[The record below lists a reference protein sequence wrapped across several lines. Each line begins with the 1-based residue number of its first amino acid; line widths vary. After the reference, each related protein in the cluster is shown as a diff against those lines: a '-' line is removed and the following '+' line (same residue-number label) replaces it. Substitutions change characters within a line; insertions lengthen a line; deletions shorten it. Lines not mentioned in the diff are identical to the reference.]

1 MFRSLLRMVVR
12 LLRRQPPAS
21 GPAEDPYAGVRVP
34 NDRSPSG
41 RSTAVAVTEPE
52 PPGSIE
58 ALGRSLQKQR

>member
-1 MFRSLLRMVVR
+1 MFLSLLRMVAR

-41 RSTAVAVTEPE
+41 RGTAVAVIEPE
-52 PPGSIE
+52 PPSSVE
-58 ALGRSLQKQR
+58 ALGRSLRKQR